1 MYYVLTGS
9 TVLPEAKTTEE
20 YQERIMKG
28 EKPPIDPRYRERSF
42 AERTMVD
49 IIERCWIY
57 NPDERIDIFEVVHI
71 LRDAV
76 KHYE

>member
-9 TVLPEAKTTEE
+9 TVFPEAKTTTE
-20 YQERIMKG
+20 YQERIMNG
-28 EKPPIDPRYRERSF
+28 QKPPIDPRYRQRSF
-42 AERTMVD
+42 AERTIVD

-57 NPDERIDIFEVVHI
+57 NPDERIDIFEVVQI

-76 KHYE
+76 KREE